1 MSRIISIYETLQAC
15 YDKPSKILGA
25 QTLWILSLKNV
36 LSFVK
41 VKTIRVLRQGG
52 RPPGARRGEEDI
64 SPQISNK
71 KSRTPNCPLRSA
83 ETRIA
88 IDRAVGLVSFP
99 GARVVLV
106 ASVGPLIRC
115 IGFVT

>member
-52 RPPGARRGEEDI
+52 RPPGGRGVGKRISVPKSAIRKAEPQTARCDLQRHE
-64 SPQISNK
+64 
-71 KSRTPNCPLRSA
+71 
-83 ETRIA
+83 
-88 IDRAVGLVSFP
+88 
-99 GARVVLV
+99 
-106 ASVGPLIRC
+106 
-115 IGFVT
+115 